1 MQILLHVLGN
11 KTSFIDSQG
20 CSNLCAVEVLL
31 NSLIRLELTLFLL
44 VSFFTRT
51 TQTYFSCICQFY
63 FASCSL
69 HPLSCLWCFLKFY
82 SLFKYRAQLNSNEE
96 IYLQIAMKHIL
107 HKYKAIITVICAFF

>member
-44 VSFFTRT
+44 VSFLLELLKHLSLVFVS
-51 TQTYFSCICQFY
+51 FILPNVHCILLS
-63 FASCSL
+63 ASGGF
-69 HPLSCLWCFLKFY
+69 LSFIV
-82 SLFKYRAQLNSNEE
+82 RSNLE
-96 IYLQIAMKHIL
+96 LS
-107 HKYKAIITVICAFF
+107 